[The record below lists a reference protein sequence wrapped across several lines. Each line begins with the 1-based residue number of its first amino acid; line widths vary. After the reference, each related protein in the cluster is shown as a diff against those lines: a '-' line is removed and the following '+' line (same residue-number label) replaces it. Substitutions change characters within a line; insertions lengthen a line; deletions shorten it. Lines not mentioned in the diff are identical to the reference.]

1 MTKNM
6 SSLHGLRDSRA
17 GYELTLAVSQ
27 AVKAKTQLRWVNALT
42 KYGARKILLHFFAQR
57 QHWRLVH
64 DPKFEAG
71 KKVHKRAL
79 KAEDQRDGRAGGGQ

>member
-1 MTKNM
+1 M
-6 SSLHGLRDSRA
+6 
-17 GYELTLAVSQ
+17 SQ
-27 AVKAKTQLRWVNALT
+27 AVKAKTQLRWVNGNVQLGDALT

-79 KAEDQRDGRAGGGQ
+79 KAAVQRDGRAGGGQ